1 MTSLWISLPAAVEPA
16 GPLKPGAGLVHMPL
30 PASMRW
36 RFYRRRALAVVAAGS
51 VLLAASGLVGVLG
64 QAVVQSPG
72 TQLGRAPQVAV
83 VEHHAEPGETLWSL
97 AVALGPAGDVRESLD
112 QLTRL
117 NGGSGLIQGQVV
129 RVPRSWFPSEGP

>member
-36 RFYRRRALAVVAAGS
+36 RFYRRRALAVVAAGL
-51 VLLAASGLVGVLG
+51 VLLVASGLVGVVG

-97 AVALGPAGDVRESLD
+97 AVALGPAGDVRASLD